1 MTAPRNARRTA
12 SPVRVSLAASLT
24 GELDGAWWPRTGTM
38 VRELPDLIDALHPA
52 LGEVLDISI
61 NWSAA
66 SVTPVLSTMPAILA
80 AKIRR
85 TGPAHR
91 LMSLAGSIAGTRL
104 LVVPA
109 ATPAVLANML
119 LRQAAGRHVH
129 DVDNGTSTYEA
140 AERIIAAARAE
151 SVAWSG

>member
-1 MTAPRNARRTA
+1 MTTSRNVRRTA
-12 SPVRVSLAASLT
+12 SPVRVSLATSLT
-24 GELDGAWWPRTGTM
+24 GDLDGAWWPRTGTM

-52 LGEVLDISI
+52 LGEVLDIKI

-66 SVTPVLSTMPAILA
+66 SVTPVLSTMPALLA

-91 LMSLAGSIAGTRL
+91 LMSLAGSIAGTRI

-109 ATPAVLANML
+109 ATPAILATMV
-119 LRQAAGRHVH
+119 LRQAAGRHGP
-129 DVDNGTSTYEA
+129 DLECGTPTYEA
-140 AERIIAAARAE
+140 AERIVAAARAE
-151 SVAWSG
+151 SMAWSG